1 MSKAARFG
9 VRIGLAWALGLA
21 SANSS
26 SAAATSPEF
35 AVKATYL
42 HKLAAFVAWPESAF
56 ETPASPIQFCVA
68 GASPFGPM
76 LQQAVADQRIGSHPI
91 QVRYLERADRVSGC
105 HVLYLAA
112 PSPAFASEGLR
123 GAAAMPV
130 LTGTDAAFEDHP
142 TGIIHFVLRDAR
154 VRFMVDEAAAARNGL
169 TLSSKLLGLA
179 LTTRSR
185 S

>member
-1 MSKAARFG
+1 VTRAARLAA
-9 VRIGLAWALGLA
+9 RIGLALALGLA
-21 SANSS
+21 GAGASD
-26 SAAATSPEF
+26 AAATPPEF

-42 HKLAAFVAWPESAF
+42 HKLAAFVAWPDTAF
-56 ETPASPIQFCVA
+56 DSPASPIQFCVA

-91 QVRYLERADRVSGC
+91 QLRYLDRADRVSGC

-112 PSPAFASEGLR
+112 SSPAFASEGLR

-130 LTGTDAAFEDHP
+130 LTVTDAAFEDRP

-154 VRFMVDEAAAARNGL
+154 VRFMIDEAAAARNGL

-179 LTTRSR
+179 VTTRPR

>member
-1 MSKAARFG
+1 VTQAARFG
-9 VRIGLAWALGLA
+9 ARTALALVLA
-21 SANSS
+21 MAGANASH
-26 SAAATSPEF
+26 AMATSPEF
-35 AVKATYL
+35 AVKAAYL

-56 ETPASPIQFCVA
+56 ESSTSPIQFCVA
-68 GASPFGPM
+68 GASPFGSM

-91 QVRYLERADRVSGC
+91 LIRNLDRADRVGGC

-112 PSPAFASEGLR
+112 PNAAFVAEALR
-123 GAAAMPV
+123 GAQATPV
-130 LTGTDAAFEDHP
+130 LTVTDSAFEHRP

-154 VRFMVDEAAAARNGL
+154 VRFEIDEAAAARNGL

-179 LTTRSR
+179 LTTRAR